1 MKNFSKYGTI
11 LTRSEAKE
19 IKGGGCD
26 ENDNYHGGDPEAGSG
41 SSGVG
46 VSHSSCRNND
56 CRGSCTVHSNGQLH
70 GTCRD
75 RGSGCLCYVSA
86 P

>member
-41 SSGVG
+41 GGGYGLCTGRQPCSGP
-46 VSHSSCRNND
+46 CQF
-56 CRGSCTVHSNGQLH
+56 TSNGRVGNCFWSSH
-70 GTCRD
+70 NNICA
-75 RGSGCLCYVSA
+75 CNA
-86 P
+86 